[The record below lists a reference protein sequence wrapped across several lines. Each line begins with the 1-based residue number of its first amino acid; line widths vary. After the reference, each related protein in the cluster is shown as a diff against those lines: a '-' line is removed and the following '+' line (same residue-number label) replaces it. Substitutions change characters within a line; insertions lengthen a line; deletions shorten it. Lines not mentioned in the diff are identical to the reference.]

1 MVDPIFPWTLPGL
14 RRLLAWPLLLALAG
28 LVAGCGG
35 AQGVRGE
42 FRLQLDETAVR
53 NPVMWPTP
61 PEVPRYMYA
70 GELIGE
76 RNFVDTSEGVERGA
90 KNVFNWLVGLFEEQP
105 EEVTLQRPQAGV
117 VDASGRVLVTDT
129 SRNAVYVFD
138 EAQSELQ
145 IWEFADGLQRFR
157 GPIGIALGRN
167 GEVLVSDAELGHVV
181 RLDSTGKPVGAIGKG
196 LFKRPTG
203 LARDP
208 VRGLVY
214 VADTHAH
221 DVKVFDD
228 DGNLVKII
236 GYRGD
241 GEGQFNYPTHLAF
254 ARGELYVTDTMNN
267 RVQVFNGD
275 GELVERAFG
284 RRGLYVG
291 QMVRPKG
298 VAVDD
303 EGNVYV
309 VEGYYDHLL
318 VYNGAG
324 EFLLGIGGTGAGTG
338 KFFLPAGTWIDSH
351 NRVFV
356 ADMFNGRVAVFQFL
370 GGQDG

>member
-1 MVDPIFPWTLPGL
+1 MTTSISAGFSFPFGKGLATLL
-14 RRLLAWPLLLALAG
+14 FLAAAAV
-28 LVAGCGG
+28 VAGCGG
-35 AQGVRGE
+35 AQAVQGE
-42 FRLQLDETAVR
+42 FRLQIDEEGLR
-53 NPVMWPTP
+53 NPVAWPAP
-61 PEVPRYMYA
+61 PEVPRYLYA

-76 RNFVDTSEGVERGA
+76 RNFVDTSEGFQRGA
-90 KNVFNWLVGLFEEQP
+90 KNVFNWLVGLFEDQP
-105 EEVTLQRPQAGV
+105 DELTLQRPQTGV
-117 VDASGRVLVTDT
+117 VDATGRVMVTDT

-138 EAQSELQ
+138 EARGELQ
-145 IWEFADGLQRFR
+145 IWEYADGLQRFR
-157 GPIGIALGRN
+157 APIGIAAGRN

-181 RLDSTGKPVGAIGKG
+181 RLDPTGKPIGAIGKG
-196 LFKRPTG
+196 MFQRPTG

-221 DVKVFDD
+221 DIKVFDD
-228 DGNLVKII
+228 DGNLVRVI
-236 GYRGD
+236 GFRGE

-275 GELVERAFG
+275 GELVDRMFG

-303 EGNVYV
+303 EGDVYV

-318 VYNGAG
+318 VYNAKG
-324 EFLLGIGGTGAGTG
+324 EFLLGIGGTGAGIG
-338 KFFLPAGTWIDSH
+338 KFFLPSGVWVDSH
-351 NRVFV
+351 NRIYV

-370 GGQDG
+370 GGHDG